1 MTTNKTLKVGGPRK
15 IIEEGEAE
23 EVLAR
28 FVKQHSGKDDND
40 EGGRDITTIDLS
52 CRQWTEGAIVVLE
65 DFLKKLSPKITTLE
79 LSDIIAGLETSV
91 GLNIMGKFNDVFAG
105 SVSDNLKAIYLNDNA
120 MGPRALDRIK
130 SLLGSPGVDAIYLN
144 NCGLSAETIPDIDA
158 ALRIGGDN
166 SVGGVARLR
175 VLELNKNMIGVL
187 GAEQVGL
194 LLPACTKLEEF
205 SYCGCRPEGR
215 GTKYITEGLQKM
227 VEAST
232 NADDGQYHPIQKL
245 SLYDCST
252 GSGEEEDDA
261 MHSLVEMLTKA
272 PNLTHLNL
280 QDCGDFGETGTGMIV
295 QALINSGCKL
305 VDLNLGGCCLGPDGG
320 EVLGELLTKMTGSLK
335 VLSLETAELEDD
347 GVKKIVAAYEGIED
361 KTVLEVLRLDENEL
375 EEASLDALM
384 DLKLPKL
391 RLLSLKENIELED
404 LDEKKSEIKSKLAPT
419 FVLIDDDDEEME
431 VQEEPDAEVD
441 ELADQLAGVL

>member
-1 MTTNKTLKVGGPRK
+1 MTTKSTLKVGGPRK
-15 IIEEGEAE
+15 IIEEEEAK

-28 FVKQHSGKDDND
+28 FVEQHNGNDDDGGSGS
-40 EGGRDITTIDLS
+40 DITTIDLS
-52 CRQWTEGAIVVLE
+52 CRQWTEGAIAVLE

-105 SVSDNLKAIYLNDNA
+105 SVSDNLKTIYLNDNA
-120 MGPRALDRIK
+120 MGPRALERIK
-130 SLLGSPGVDAIYLN
+130 ALLGSPGVDAIYLN

-158 ALRIGGDN
+158 ALRIGGDD
-166 SVGGVARLR
+166 SAGGVARLR
-175 VLELNKNMIGVL
+175 VLELNKNMIGVP

-194 LLPACTKLEEF
+194 LLPACAKLEEF
-205 SYCGCRPEGR
+205 SYCGCRPESR
-215 GTKYITEGLQKM
+215 GTKYITEGLLKM

-232 NADDGQYHPIQKL
+232 NADEGQYHPIQKL

-305 VDLNLGGCCLGPDGG
+305 VDLNLGKFLRSTTH
-320 EVLGELLTKMTGSLK
+320 LL
-335 VLSLETAELEDD
+335 AC
-347 GVKKIVAAYEGIED
+347 
-361 KTVLEVLRLDENEL
+361 
-375 EEASLDALM
+375 
-384 DLKLPKL
+384 
-391 RLLSLKENIELED
+391 
-404 LDEKKSEIKSKLAPT
+404 
-419 FVLIDDDDEEME
+419 
-431 VQEEPDAEVD
+431 
-441 ELADQLAGVL
+441 